1 MQRDEEDRERDSPSM
16 GMYHASY
23 KAVASCVIE
32 SKIGK
37 EKGRKLKISF
47 HPVMVETV
55 VVDFHIVSAL
65 TEIKQRHV
73 ACHTET
79 KYLPNTIH
87 IQNVSHQS
95 QSHRKIFPNIFGK

>member
-1 MQRDEEDRERDSPSM
+1 M
-16 GMYHASY
+16 
-23 KAVASCVIE
+23 IE

-65 TEIKQRHV
+65 AEIKQRHI
-73 ACHTET
+73 AGCHSET
-79 KYLPNTIH
+79 KYLQ
-87 IQNVSHQS
+87 QNILIRERFIEKKE
-95 QSHRKIFPNIFGK
+95 RKN